1 MQIPTYKEREEDT
14 NKILELRRSQLIII
28 QGFLEGTLE
37 IKGDR
42 LISELIVEIKNKLK
56 EKN

>member
-1 MQIPTYKEREEDT
+1 MQIPTYKEREEDK